1 VDRSTLDGTDRQLIV
16 ALKDDARAP
25 ITKLASILG
34 LSRATVQARLDRLLA
49 SGVILGFSVR
59 TAAEEKG
66 AVRAL
71 MMITVEGLSTTTV
84 IKRLRGFPQ
93 IEALH
98 TTNGAW
104 DIVAEIRTADL
115 PALDGVLRQIRD
127 IGNILNSQTSILLS
141 SIQNY

>member
-1 VDRSTLDGTDRQLIV
+1 
-16 ALKDDARAP
+16 
-25 ITKLASILG
+25 
-34 LSRATVQARLDRLLA
+34 
-49 SGVILGFSVR
+49 
-59 TAAEEKG
+59 
-66 AVRAL
+66 